1 MTKKQKKLLQ
11 RITAAAVLFAAG
23 MLLPLFAEVPA
34 YIIFALF
41 GISYIIIGW
50 DIIWKAF
57 CNIRQGEAFDENFLM
72 TVATAGAFA
81 LGEYSEGVAVMLFY
95 QIGEWFQSYA
105 VSRSRQSITA
115 LMDIRPDYANVER
128 NGKLVQVDPD
138 EVAVGEI
145 ITVKPGE
152 RVPID
157 GEIISGRS
165 ALDTSALT
173 GESLPREVEEGMEVI
188 SGCINQTGILKIKT
202 TKEFGESTV
211 AKILDLVENSSEKKA
226 RSENFITRFAKF
238 YTPIVVFAALLLA
251 TIPPYVLNEPFSGWI
266 YRALTF
272 LVISCPCALVIS
284 IPLSFFGGI
293 GGASKC
299 GVLVK
304 GSNYLEALADTETVV
319 FDKTGTLTK
328 GSFAVTSIKP
338 VGMTKAELLELAA
351 YAEDY
356 SNHPISLS
364 IKRAYGKD
372 IKHGMVKNIEEIAG
386 HGVRAVIGGQ
396 TVLCGNGKLMQ
407 REKINY
413 TPCTEAGTVIY
424 TAVDGKFAGY
434 ILIEDEVK
442 ADAAAAIKML
452 KTCGVRETVMLT
464 GDSDAVGQKIAK
476 RLGLDRAF
484 TQLLPADKVEH
495 VEHLLEALHKRSSR
509 GKLAFVGDGI
519 NDAPVLARA
528 DVGIAMGALGSD
540 AAIEAADIVL
550 MTDEPS
556 KIASAIKI
564 ARKTLS
570 IVRQNIIFAI
580 GIKIAVLALGAL
592 DYASMW
598 AAVFADVGVS
608 VIAILNAVRALNV
621 NKYKKEQARAAAVKS
636 SITPAA
642 ETAV

>member
-72 TVATAGAFA
+72 TVATTGAFA

-128 NGKLVQVDPD
+128 DGKLVQVDPD

-157 GEIISGRS
+157 GKIISGRS

-173 GESLPREVEEGMEVI
+173 GESLPREVEAGMEVI

-251 TIPPYVLNEPFSGWI
+251 TIPPYVLNEPFSGWV

-304 GSNYLEALADTETVV
+304 GSNYLEALADTETIV
-319 FDKTGTLTK
+319 F
-328 GSFAVTSIKP
+328 
-338 VGMTKAELLELAA
+338 
-351 YAEDY
+351 
-356 SNHPISLS
+356 
-364 IKRAYGKD
+364 
-372 IKHGMVKNIEEIAG
+372 
-386 HGVRAVIGGQ
+386 
-396 TVLCGNGKLMQ
+396 
-407 REKINY
+407 
-413 TPCTEAGTVIY
+413 
-424 TAVDGKFAGY
+424 
-434 ILIEDEVK
+434 
-442 ADAAAAIKML
+442 
-452 KTCGVRETVMLT
+452 
-464 GDSDAVGQKIAK
+464 
-476 RLGLDRAF
+476 
-484 TQLLPADKVEH
+484 
-495 VEHLLEALHKRSSR
+495 
-509 GKLAFVGDGI
+509 
-519 NDAPVLARA
+519 
-528 DVGIAMGALGSD
+528 
-540 AAIEAADIVL
+540 
-550 MTDEPS
+550 
-556 KIASAIKI
+556 
-564 ARKTLS
+564 
-570 IVRQNIIFAI
+570 
-580 GIKIAVLALGAL
+580 
-592 DYASMW
+592 
-598 AAVFADVGVS
+598 
-608 VIAILNAVRALNV
+608 
-621 NKYKKEQARAAAVKS
+621 
-636 SITPAA
+636 
-642 ETAV
+642 

>member
-11 RITAAAVLFAAG
+11 RITAAAVLFSAG

-72 TVATAGAFA
+72 TVATTGAFA

-128 NGKLVQVDPD
+128 NGELVQVDPD

-251 TIPPYVLNEPFSGWI
+251 TIAAMYLLGTRHGYNNAQLEKIMTKSLEPTGMI
-266 YRALTF
+266 L
-272 LVISCPCALVIS
+272 LVTAC
-284 IPLSFFGGI
+284 G
-293 GGASKC
+293 
-299 GVLVK
+299 GVLRYMLQNS
-304 GSNYLEALADTETVV
+304 GLGD
-319 FDKTGTLTK
+319 
-328 GSFAVTSIKP
+328 
-338 VGMTKAELLELAA
+338 
-351 YAEDY
+351 
-356 SNHPISLS
+356 
-364 IKRAYGKD
+364 
-372 IKHGMVKNIEEIAG
+372 
-386 HGVRAVIGGQ
+386 VIG
-396 TVLCGNGKLMQ
+396 
-407 REKINY
+407 
-413 TPCTEAGTVIY
+413 
-424 TAVDGKFAGY
+424 
-434 ILIEDEVK
+434 
-442 ADAAAAIKML
+442 
-452 KTCGVRETVMLT
+452 
-464 GDSDAVGQKIAK
+464 
-476 RLGLDRAF
+476 
-484 TQLLPADKVEH
+484 
-495 VEHLLEALHKRSSR
+495 
-509 GKLAFVGDGI
+509 
-519 NDAPVLARA
+519 
-528 DVGIAMGALGSD
+528 
-540 AAIEAADIVL
+540 
-550 MTDEPS
+550 
-556 KIASAIKI
+556 
-564 ARKTLS
+564 
-570 IVRQNIIFAI
+570 
-580 GIKIAVLALGAL
+580 
-592 DYASMW
+592 
-598 AAVFADVGVS
+598 
-608 VIAILNAVRALNV
+608 NAVANASLPRHWRRFQMRRAG
-621 NKYKKEQARAAAVKS
+621 
-636 SITPAA
+636 
-642 ETAV
+642 